1 MTVKHYED
9 IDYSA
14 MVPEDI
20 YLKFVEEA
28 RRMAVY
34 GDNGKATLKHEI
46 ARAYFRYSNFGR
58 KPESALEVIVRTQ
71 VFEEMFQ

>member
-14 MVPEDI
+14 MIPEDI

-28 RRMAVY
+28 QHMAFH
-34 GDNGKATLKHEI
+34 GESGKAALRHDIE
-46 ARAYFRYSNFGR
+46 RAYFRYKTFGR
-58 KPESALEVIVRTQ
+58 TPEREMEIVARTL
-71 VFEEMFQ
+71 VFEEMF